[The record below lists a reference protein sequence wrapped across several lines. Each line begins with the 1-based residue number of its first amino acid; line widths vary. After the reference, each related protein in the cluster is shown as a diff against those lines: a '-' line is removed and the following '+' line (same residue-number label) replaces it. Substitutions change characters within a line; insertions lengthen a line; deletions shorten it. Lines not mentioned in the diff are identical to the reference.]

1 MYLINKL
8 GLPTNHPL
16 TTQLETSPVEL
27 QVFSDFVNV
36 GDQIKEYEK
45 MTGDLQVL
53 QKRQRWLM
61 RKCNGLRSLVRSLPD
76 ELLSWIF
83 TECIPTEGATVSL
96 ETSVHEAPMLLCHV
110 CSRWRSVAFSTPQLW
125 NRLVATIGPA
135 PPPHSSHSLKLIS
148 LVQEWFDR
156 AKTLPLSLRFASHL
170 NYFECESLDDLIA
183 QETYVPH
190 GLLCPLSSR
199 LRCLDL
205 TLGWTPVYLE
215 GISEELKNPP
225 FPRLESLILRAFQ
238 DAKRLRRVAMHYPI
252 FGNNLGNV
260 LFPWEQLT
268 HFIVSERIQ
277 HGVFEDLL
285 QRCTFL
291 QQCVLNLAATPISIP
306 AREVKTVHHLIDLT
320 ITMESSLNPSILQ
333 NFEFPALKSLRLG
346 PLIIAEE
353 HWEERVHL
361 LTHFSNIQRLSF
373 MAGLD
378 QRKTLPYAH
387 VIELLRYAENVEGL
401 ELFTTPAPTPTKSL
415 TSESAPTP
423 APTPIAPA
431 TLPPLLPKLF
441 FFSIDLGAKPRR
453 TQALRESIEGRGR
466 DCGCYPRQFSPQ
478 ALGKMIQS
486 RWAPFGG
493 GSRFEKDHGSVRLE
507 KLHVYLTKE
516 DEYVSDAIH
525 GVLAECV
532 DDGLIFEERRV
543 QSWKHWSSR
552 LNMDDSDNSVVHWPE
567 GLSLLVHESGSSCPT
582 I

>member
-1 MYLINKL
+1 LK
-8 GLPTNHPL
+8 TNHPL

-156 AKTLPLSLRFASHL
+156 AKTLPLSFRFASHL
-170 NYFECESLDDLIA
+170 NYFECESPDDPIA

-190 GLLCPLSSR
+190 GLLCPLSSSR

-205 TLGWTPVYLE
+205 TLSWTPVYLE

-225 FPRLESLILRAFQ
+225 FPLLESLILRGTSYCQDETLSTWGHDGEKPLTAFQ

-320 ITMESSLNPSILQ
+320 ITMESSLNPSILR
-333 NFEFPALKSLRLG
+333 NFEFPARKSLRLG

-361 LTHFSNIQRLSF
+361 LPHFSNI
-373 MAGLD
+373 
-378 QRKTLPYAH
+378 
-387 VIELLRYAENVEGL
+387 
-401 ELFTTPAPTPTKSL
+401 
-415 TSESAPTP
+415 
-423 APTPIAPA
+423 
-431 TLPPLLPKLF
+431 
-441 FFSIDLGAKPRR
+441 
-453 TQALRESIEGRGR
+453 
-466 DCGCYPRQFSPQ
+466 
-478 ALGKMIQS
+478 
-486 RWAPFGG
+486 
-493 GSRFEKDHGSVRLE
+493 
-507 KLHVYLTKE
+507 
-516 DEYVSDAIH
+516 
-525 GVLAECV
+525 
-532 DDGLIFEERRV
+532 
-543 QSWKHWSSR
+543 
-552 LNMDDSDNSVVHWPE
+552 
-567 GLSLLVHESGSSCPT
+567 
-582 I
+582 